1 MAQHDDRH
9 LTTEQLSALLDQQLS
24 PQEQAE
30 YNAHLNTCRQCQNVM
45 ADLKLTV
52 ALLHALPQPT
62 LPRSF
67 VLPTTAAHA
76 QEQPAQLVH
85 PVHPVRPMTT
95 TTRRRPPNR
104 LGYLARRS
112 IRTLSTIAAVI
123 GLIFI
128 LSSFLSTHSLGS
140 AGTSTSTG
148 SIPTSGQSRGSTFPT
163 PLAKSSPGCGQSGP
177 QPGQCGTQHTPAAAP
192 HQTPGVTAPVT
203 PTPPTKKQSNQNS
216 TNSPT
221 IDLNSPQAHLG
232 LGAVLLLIGVLGVA
246 LTRKRRE

>member
-67 VLPTTAAHA
+67 VLPATADHA
-76 QEQPAQLVH
+76 QEQPAPLVH
-85 PVHPVRPMTT
+85 PMTT

-112 IRTLSTIAAVI
+112 IRTLSAIAAVI

-148 SIPTSGQSRGSTFPT
+148 SIPVSGPSRGSAVTT
-163 PLAKSSPGCGQSGP
+163 PHVSCGNPGT
-177 QPGQCGTQHTPAAAP
+177 QPVQCGTQRTPAAAQK
-192 HQTPGVTAPVT
+192 QTPGVTAPVT
-203 PTPPTKKQSNQNS
+203 RTPQIKKQPNQNS
-216 TNSPT
+216 TNSPA

-232 LGAVLLLIGVLGVA
+232 LGAILLLIGVLGVA